1 MIMIDNEWVRFVCV
15 CVCVSDR
22 TCDEVGLKVKER
34 QDGDKAVEKAE
45 VWCE

>member
-1 MIMIDNEWVRFVCV
+1 MIMIDNEWVRFV

-22 TCDEVGLKVKER
+22 TCDEVGLKVKDR
-34 QDGDKAVEKAE
+34 RDGDKAVEKAE